1 MKIRTITTGI
11 SLASPTDSALIQQ
24 AAQFN
29 FQAQQELENQGYK
42 VQTTRISTQ
51 SFEQYLP
58 GYTLFEIL
66 DNLQRLEEICQALN
80 LDFFNIGYAKTPELI
95 SVIPAILKRTEKIF
109 CSSTIGNLQEGIN
122 LESLQAS
129 AQTIHRISTETVNG
143 FGNFRFCA
151 TANCPPG
158 IPFFP
163 ASYHQGESAF
173 SIGLEC
179 ADLLTEAFTKS
190 RTLIEAET
198 NLTELYTEHFIK
210 LEKIASKLAH
220 EFQISYQGIDASLAP
235 SLDKTNSIAYAYE
248 KLGLGK
254 FGYSGTLAISALIT
268 RVIKK
273 IPVKLCGYS
282 GLMLPVCE
290 DVGLAKRA
298 SEGTYNLTDLLLY
311 SSVCGCGLDTVPLP
325 GNISVEQIEAIL
337 LDVASLAIKLDKPLS
352 ARLFPIPGKQAGE
365 MTAFNSPYLVDCKIF
380 NPQPSR
386 NPSR

>member
-1 MKIRTITTGI
+1 MKIRSITTGI
-11 SLASPTDSALIQQ
+11 SLESPMDHTSIQK
-24 AAQFN
+24 AAKFN
-29 FQAQQELENQGYK
+29 AKAQQELEAQGYE

-51 SFEQYLP
+51 SFENYLP

-66 DNLQRLEEICQALN
+66 DNSERLEDICHQFN
-80 LDFFNIGYAKTPELI
+80 LDFFNIGCAKNPEII
-95 SVIPAILKRTEKIF
+95 SIIPAILKRTEKIF
-109 CSSTIGNLQEGIN
+109 CSSTIGDFPNGIN
-122 LESLQAS
+122 FESLQAS

-143 FGNFRFCA
+143 LGNFRFCA
-151 TANCPPG
+151 GANCPPG

-163 ASYHQGESAF
+163 ASYHEGNSAF

-179 ADLLTEAFTKS
+179 ADLLTEAFSKS
-190 RTLIEAET
+190 RTLVEAET
-198 NLTELYTEHFIK
+198 NLTEIYAEHLIN
-210 LEKIASKLAH
+210 LEKIASKLAQ
-220 EFQISYQGIDASLAP
+220 EFHISYQGIDASIAP
-235 SLDKTNSIAYAYE
+235 SLDKSNSIADAYE
-248 KLGLGK
+248 TLGLGK
-254 FGYSGTLAISALIT
+254 FGHSGTLAISALIT

-290 DVGLAKRA
+290 DIGLAKRA

-365 MTAFNSPYLVDCKIF
+365 MTEFNSPYLVECKIF
-380 NPQPSR
+380 NPQPSM
-386 NPSR
+386 NQSR

>member
-11 SLASPTDSALIQQ
+11 CLESPGDRARIQK

-29 FQAQQELENQGYK
+29 AQAQQELETQGYE

-51 SFEQYLP
+51 SFENYLP

-66 DNLQRLEEICQALN
+66 ENSEKLEEICHQFN
-80 LDFFNIGYAKTPELI
+80 LAFFNIGCAKTPEVI
-95 SVIPAILKRTEKIF
+95 SIIPAILKRTEKIF
-109 CSSTIGNLQEGIN
+109 CSSTIGDVQTGIN
-122 LESLQAS
+122 FESLQAS
-129 AQTIHRISTETVNG
+129 AQTIQRISTETLNG

-163 ASYHQGESAF
+163 ASYHQGDSAF
-173 SIGLEC
+173 SLGLES
-179 ADLLTEAFTKS
+179 ADLLTEAFSNAK
-190 RTLIEAET
+190 TLVQAET
-198 NLTELYTEHFIK
+198 NLTEIYAAHLIK
-210 LEKIASKLAH
+210 LEATASKIAH
-220 EFQISYQGIDASLAP
+220 EFNISYQGIDASLAP
-235 SLDKTNSIAYAYE
+235 SLDKTNSIADAYE
-248 KLGLGK
+248 KLGFGK
-254 FGYSGTLAISALIT
+254 FGHSGTLAISALIT
-268 RVIKK
+268 RVLKK

-298 SEGTYNLTDLLLY
+298 SQGTYNLTDLLLY

-365 MTAFNSPYLVDCKIF
+365 MTEFNSSYLVECKIF
-380 NPQPSR
+380 NPQPSL
-386 NPSR
+386 NQSR

>member
-11 SLASPTDSALIQQ
+11 SLESPTDSARIQQ

-29 FQAQQELENQGYK
+29 TQAQQELETQGYE

-66 DNLQRLEEICQALN
+66 DNLQKLEEICQALN
-80 LDFFNIGYAKTPELI
+80 LDFFNIGHAKTPELI

-109 CSSTIGNLQEGIN
+109 CSSTIGNLQDGIN
-122 LESLQAS
+122 FESLQAS

-151 TANCPPG
+151 AANCPPG

-179 ADLLTEAFTKS
+179 ADLLTEAFSKS

-198 NLTELYTEHFIK
+198 NLTEIYAEHLIK
-210 LEKIASKLAH
+210 LEATASKLAQ

-254 FGYSGTLAISALIT
+254 FGHSGTLAISALIT

-290 DVGLAKRA
+290 DFGLAKRA

-365 MTAFNSPYLVDCKIF
+365 MTEFNSPYLVECKIF